1 MGYDLSKEEIKEK
14 ILGKLKRN
22 FGKTLEEA
30 TQDQIYKSCALS
42 IRDVIVEK
50 WTDANKQMLNQGL
63 KRLYYLSAEFLMG
76 RALVNNMIN
85 LHLLK
90 DYQEV
95 LTDLGLNLE
104 NIEEQERD
112 AGLGN
117 GGLGR
122 CLLYTSK
129 MCGNAARRRAGKQAW
144 STHKASRK
152 TCGDIWGKIPH
163 Y

>member
-1 MGYDLSKEEIKEK
+1 MLTSKILKPNEQEVQAMADNIAKKEEIKTQ
-14 ILGKLKRN
+14 ILGKLKRH

-30 TQDQIYKSCALS
+30 TKDQIYKSCALS

-50 WTDANKQMLNQGL
+50 WTDANKQVLNQGL

-95 LTDLGLNLE
+95 LSDMGISL
-104 NIEEQERD
+104 D
-112 AGLGN
+112 
-117 GGLGR
+117 
-122 CLLYTSK
+122 
-129 MCGNAARRRAGKQAW
+129 
-144 STHKASRK
+144 
-152 TCGDIWGKIPH
+152 DI
-163 Y
+163 